1 MVLIVFSIFLRFR
14 CRLYLLD
21 DQSVSV
27 DGDVALL
34 DELLADP
41 LLVEGH
47 EGEVLWCVVLEKKDK
62 LNKA

>member
-47 EGEVLWCVVLEKKDK
+47 EGEVLWCVVLEKQG
-62 LNKA
+62 